1 MTEGTLSVA
10 EARERIDAAKGVI
23 FDNDGTLVDS
33 MPVHYMA
40 WQKALNE
47 NGIDFPKEKFYA
59 WAGAPAAEIIKA
71 LAQSQKVT
79 DFSVTSILEVRQELL
94 ERELRNVKKID
105 VVVDLLEY
113 ALQKGKTV
121 AVASGNEL
129 GDVLGSLNYAGIDDT
144 KFSSIVTAEDVAIGK
159 PDPEIFL
166 TAASRMG
173 VDPSDCIGLED
184 GDMGLQ
190 ALDAA
195 GIAKIDVRHID
206 GYPHPSTLSATS

>member
-10 EARERIDAAKGVI
+10 EAREKIDAAKAVI

-33 MPVHYMA
+33 MPIHYAA

-47 NGIDFPKEKFYA
+47 NGIDFPEEQFYA
-59 WAGAPAAEIIKA
+59 WAGAPAASIIKT
-71 LAQSQKVT
+71 LAESQKVT
-79 DFSVTSILEVRQELL
+79 DFSVTTILEARQECL
-94 ERELRNVKKID
+94 ERELKNVKKID
-105 VVVDLLEY
+105 VVTDLLEY
-113 ALQKGKTV
+113 ALQKGKSV
-121 AVASGNEL
+121 AIASSNEL

-144 KFSSIVTAEDVAIGK
+144 KFSGIVTAEDVIMGK

-173 VDPSDCIGLED
+173 ISPSECIGLED
-184 GDMGLQ
+184 GEMGLQ

-195 GIAKIDVRHID
+195 GIAKIDVRLID
-206 GYPHPSTLSATS
+206 GYPTRVR